1 MAKAK
6 KFLYWP
12 AGLVIVF
19 LLTMISWMTIE
30 TGIEVTSD
38 AFFCNKCHAM
48 EPMVLAYRD
57 SIHGGDNT
65 LGIMAACTDCHVS
78 HESLFAHF
86 AGKAKSGTHDIW
98 VTLTTDTTKIDWEE
112 KRLEREEY
120 VYDSG
125 CMTCHRNLEAATWGE
140 EHQHYFD
147 GITDSKCVTCHE
159 EVGHS
164 NINKYLL
171 QSKYD

>member
-1 MAKAK
+1 M
-6 KFLYWP
+6 LM
-12 AGLVIVF
+12 I
-19 LLTMISWMTIE
+19 ISWMFVE
-30 TGIEVTSD
+30 TSIEVTSD
-38 AFFCNKCHAM
+38 AFFCGTCHAM
-48 EPMVLAYRD
+48 KPMVTAYRD

-78 HESLFAHF
+78 HENVFAHF
-86 AGKAKSGTHDIW
+86 IGKARSGTHDIW
-98 VTLTTDTTKIDWEE
+98 VTLTTDTSKIDWEK

-125 CMTCHRNLEAATWGE
+125 CLSCHRNLESATQGE
-140 EHQHYFD
+140 EHQRYFD

-164 NINKYLL
+164 NINRYLL
-171 QSKYD
+171 EHKYK